1 MTTTLTKP
9 PADAVPEPPRRLRRS
24 KSARAGGQMHAGPLA
39 YVILALFTIGSLGPL
54 VWTAIAASRDTN
66 RLAQT
71 PPPFWFGSN
80 LFHNLDVAWTEAN
93 LGEAFVNTTFVA
105 GVSAVTVVF
114 LSTLAGFAFAKLRFK
129 GRGALMLIVVGTMMV
144 PPQLSVIPLY
154 MMVAKLDWT
163 DQLQAVIF
171 PSLVSAFGV
180 FFMRQYLIQ
189 ALPDE
194 LIEAARVDGA
204 SSWRVTGTWCSRPPG
219 PPWRCSACWCSCRR
233 GTTSCGRSWYSPRPA
248 TRPCR
253 SRSRASAAV
262 HSRPVP
268 DHGGRVARH
277 AAAAVRLR
285 PVRQADRRRH
295 HAGRR
300 QGLTS
305 FVGGRGE
312 PGHCRPGPSSPSSL
326 PSPLPLF
333 FLLSVSTTSYGSAS
347 MPESAS
353 PVTFPA
359 FLWGAAT
366 CTYRSRVRYGR
377 AGRTP
382 SIWDTFSH
390 TPARQ
395 DGRW

>member
-1 MTTTLTKP
+1 
-9 PADAVPEPPRRLRRS
+9 
-24 KSARAGGQMHAGPLA
+24 MHAGPLA

-66 RLAQT
+66 RLAQS

-93 LGEAFVNTTFVA
+93 LGEAFVNTPFVA

-204 SSWRVTGTWCSRPPG
+204 SSWRVIWHVVFP
-219 PPWRCSACWCSCRR
+219 AA
-233 GTTSCGRSWYSPRPA
+233 RPA
-248 TRPCR
+248 MAVLGMLVFVQSWNDFFWPFIALSQQNPTVQVALAGVGAGNHSIDHAVVVC
-253 SRSRASAAV
+253 AALV
-262 HSRPVP
+262 S
-268 DHGGRVARH
+268 
-277 AAAAVRLR
+277 
-285 PVRQADRRRH
+285 
-295 HAGRR
+295 
-300 QGLTS
+300 T
-305 FVGGRGE
+305 
-312 PGHCRPGPSSPSSL
+312 
-326 PSPLPLF
+326 LPL
-333 FLLSVSTTSYGSAS
+333 LLVFAVLGRQIVSGITA
-347 MPESAS
+347 
-353 PVTFPA
+353 
-359 FLWGAAT
+359 GAVK
-366 CTYRSRVRYGR
+366 S
-377 AGRTP
+377 
-382 SIWDTFSH
+382 
-390 TPARQ
+390 
-395 DGRW
+395 